1 MTVPNFSKFNLHPHL
16 NTALQIAN
24 FEMPTPVQAQAIPA
38 VIEGRDL
45 IASAQTGTGKTGA
58 FVIPALQRLLTTP
71 VPPMK
76 SGQGHGPR
84 MLVLTPTRELAQQV
98 MDAAKLF
105 GKTSNMKT
113 GVIVGGVGYAMQ
125 YQLLARPLDILVATP
140 GRLIDHLEQRRVD
153 FSRVE
158 LVVLD
163 EADRM
168 LDMGFLKPVERILD
182 AIEASMKKRTQ
193 TLLFT
198 ATMTPSVAKVAARV
212 LHNPVKIELAPAKP
226 NHSLIT
232 QKAYR
237 ADNQEHKFAQLISLM
252 EVEKIDQ
259 AIIFAATKHGSD
271 KLAEKLVKAGFASA
285 AMHGG
290 MKQNARK
297 RTLDSLHRGS
307 LKLLVATDVAAR
319 GLDVKELGHV
329 INFDL
334 PQVAED
340 YVHRIGRTG
349 RSGASGVAISL
360 IAPSDVPM
368 LRDIEK
374 VLGKSVALAQ
384 LPGHESELTLEEFA
398 RQGALAP
405 RSRKMA
411 RKPNFAGSGA
421 SAGRNFG
428 PRPARAGAPSSNRF
442 GGQRSEGRSEGRF
455 EGRGSRAEGGRPEGR
470 APRRED
476 GRTEGRRSRW

>member
-1 MTVPNFSKFNLHPHL
+1 MTTFSSFNLHPHL
-16 NTALQIAN
+16 NSALQAAN
-24 FEMPTPVQAQAIPA
+24 FSTPTPVQAQAIPA
-38 VIEGRDL
+38 VVAGQDV

-58 FVIPALQRLLTTP
+58 FVIPALQRLLTNP
-71 VPPMK
+71 VPK
-76 SGQGHGPR
+76 EGRGPR
-84 MLVLTPTRELAQQV
+84 LLVLTPTRELAQQV
-98 MDAAKLF
+98 MDAVKLF
-105 GKTSNMKT
+105 GKTSGMRV
-113 GVIVGGVGYAMQ
+113 GVIVGGVGYGMQ
-125 YQLLARPLDILVATP
+125 YTLLAGRLDVLVATP

-153 FSRVE
+153 FSRTE

-168 LDMGFLKPVERILD
+168 LDMGFLKPVERIMD
-182 AIEASMKKRTQ
+182 AVSAATRKRVQ

-198 ATMTPSVAKVAARV
+198 ATLTPSVSKVAARV

-232 QKAYR
+232 QRAYR
-237 ADNQEHKFAQLISLM
+237 ADSQEHKYLQLIELLG
-252 EVEKIDQ
+252 VEKVDQ

-271 KLAEKLVKAGFASA
+271 KLADRLVKAGFTSA
-285 AMHGG
+285 ALHGG

-297 RTLDSLHRGS
+297 RTLDQLHRGQ

-329 INFDL
+329 INYDL

-349 RSGASGVAISL
+349 RSGSSGVAISL

-374 VLGKSVALAQ
+374 VLGKKMELAQ
-384 LPGHESELTLEEFA
+384 LPGHESLLSMEEFA

-405 RSRKMA
+405 RSRKQP
-411 RKPNFAGSGA
+411 RKPNFAGNGGGFGAKWREGSNGNGSVAPSHGGFQKRSHAGKGRDGGGFGGERSSGA
-421 SAGRNFG
+421 KA
-428 PRPARAGAPSSNRF
+428 RP
-442 GGQRSEGRSEGRF
+442 QRWR
-455 EGRGSRAEGGRPEGR
+455 
-470 APRRED
+470 
-476 GRTEGRRSRW
+476 

>member
-1 MTVPNFSKFNLHPHL
+1 MSTLTPTPTPTFADFNLHPL
-16 NTALQIAN
+16 LATAIQAAGYTT
-24 FEMPTPVQAQAIPA
+24 PTPVQVQAIPE
-38 VIEGRDL
+38 VINGHD
-45 IASAQTGTGKTGA
+45 IVASAQTGTGKTGA

-71 VPPMK
+71 VPAK
-76 SGQGHGPR
+76 GHGPR
-84 MLVLTPTRELAQQV
+84 LLVLTPTRELAQQV
-98 MDAAKLF
+98 MDSAKLF
-105 GKTSNMKT
+105 GKTSGMKT

-125 YQLLARPLDILVATP
+125 YQLLARHLDILVATP

-158 LVVLD
+158 LIVLD

-168 LDMGFLKPVERILD
+168 LDMGFLKPVERILE
-182 AIEASMKKRTQ
+182 AIDTARHARIQ

-212 LHNPVKIELAPAKP
+212 LHEPSKIELAPSKP

-232 QKAYR
+232 QRAYR
-237 ADNQEHKFAQLISLM
+237 ADNQEHKYSQLIELLAA
-252 EVEKIDQ
+252 EKVDQ

-271 KLAEKLVKAGFASA
+271 KLAEKLQKSGFSSA
-285 AMHGG
+285 ALHGG

-307 LKLLVATDVAAR
+307 VKLLVATDVAAR
-319 GLDVKELGHV
+319 GIDVKELGHV

-349 RSGASGVAISL
+349 RSGSTGVAISL

-374 VLGKSVALAQ
+374 VLGKSMQLAQ
-384 LPGHESELTLEEFA
+384 LEGHESELSLEEFA
-398 RQGALAP
+398 RQGAMAP
-405 RSRKMA
+405 RSRKMS
-411 RKPNFAGSGA
+411 RKPNFSGSG
-421 SAGRNFG
+421 SGG
-428 PRPARAGAPSSNRF
+428 GF
-442 GGQRSEGRSEGRF
+442 GGHNRGGSGRPQ
-455 EGRGSRAEGGRPEGR
+455 GRPER
-470 APRRED
+470 AGGKFGEREGGSHSRGGAGYGKPSTHSPRSTEAR
-476 GRTEGRRSRW
+476 REGRRPSW

>member
-1 MTVPNFSKFNLHPHL
+1 MTTFASFNLHPHL
-16 NTALQIAN
+16 NTALEGAG
-24 FEMPTPVQAQAIPA
+24 FSTPTPVQAQAIPA
-38 VIEGRDL
+38 VMEGRDL

-71 VPPMK
+71 VPRE
-76 SGQGHGPR
+76 GRGPR
-84 MLVLTPTRELAQQV
+84 LLVLTPTRELAQQV
-98 MDAAKLF
+98 MDAVKLF
-105 GKTSNMKT
+105 GKSSGMRV
-113 GVIVGGVGYAMQ
+113 GVIVGGVGYGMQ
-125 YQLLARPLDILVATP
+125 YKILAERLDVLVATP

-153 FSRVE
+153 FSRTEV
-158 LVVLD
+158 VVLD

-168 LDMGFLKPVERILD
+168 LDMGFLKPVERIMD
-182 AIEASMKKRTQ
+182 AIQAAGRKQPQ

-198 ATMTPSVAKVAARV
+198 ATMTPSVTKVAARV
-212 LHNPVKIELAPAKP
+212 LRTPVKVELAPAKP
-226 NHSLIT
+226 NHTLIT
-232 QKAYR
+232 QRAYR
-237 ADNQEHKFAQLISLM
+237 ADSQEHKYLQLIELLG
-252 EVEKIDQ
+252 VERVDQ

-271 KLAEKLVKAGFASA
+271 RLAEKLTKSGFTSA
-285 AMHGG
+285 ALHGG

-297 RTLDSLHRGS
+297 RTLDQLHRGS

-349 RSGASGVAISL
+349 RSGSKGVAISL

-374 VLGKSVALAQ
+374 VLGKKMDLAQ
-384 LPGHESELTLEEFA
+384 LPGHESILTMDEFA

-411 RKPNFAGSGA
+411 RKPNFAGSGGGHGGSFVA
-421 SAGRNFG
+421 RSSG
-428 PRPARAGAPSSNRF
+428 PKRSGAAPSH
-442 GGQRSEGRSEGRF
+442 GGFQKRSHAGSGRDGGSSRSEGFGGGERGTKRPSRF
-455 EGRGSRAEGGRPEGR
+455 R
-470 APRRED
+470 
-476 GRTEGRRSRW
+476 

>member
-1 MTVPNFSKFNLHPHL
+1 MTVPNFSKFNLHQHL
-16 NTALQIAN
+16 NTALQMAN

-38 VIEGRDL
+38 VVEGRDL

-58 FVIPALQRLLTTP
+58 FVIPGLQRLLTTP
-71 VPPMK
+71 VPAK
-76 SGQGHGPR
+76 GHGPR

-140 GRLIDHLEQRRVD
+140 GRLIDHLDQRRVD
-153 FSRVE
+153 FSRIE

-182 AIEASMKKRTQ
+182 AIETSMKKRTQ

-198 ATMTPSVAKVAARV
+198 ATMTPSVVKVANRV
-212 LHNPVKIELAPAKP
+212 LNNPVKVELAPAKP

-232 QKAYR
+232 QRAYR
-237 ADNQEHKFAQLISLM
+237 SDNQEHKYNQLL
-252 EVEKIDQ
+252 ELLVKEKIDQ

-271 KLAEKLVKAGFASA
+271 KLAEKLSKTGFASA
-285 AMHGG
+285 ALHGG

-297 RTLDSLHRGS
+297 RTLDSLHRGT

-319 GLDVKELGHV
+319 GIDVKELGHV

-349 RSGASGVAISL
+349 RSGATGVAISL

-374 VLGKSVALAQ
+374 VLGKSMNLGQ
-384 LPGHESELTLEEFA
+384 MPGYESELSPEEFA

-411 RKPNFAGSGA
+411 RKPNYAGNGA
-421 SAGRNFG
+421 GAGRSFG
-428 PRPARAGAPSSNRF
+428 PRPARAGAPSTNRF
-442 GGQRSEGRSEGRF
+442 GGPRSESRYEGRSEQRGSRSEGRPAR
-455 EGRGSRAEGGRPEGR
+455 REGGRPEGR
-470 APRRED
+470 
-476 GRTEGRRSRW
+476 TESRRSRW

>member
-1 MTVPNFSKFNLHPHL
+1 MTTFADFNLHPHL
-16 NTALQIAN
+16 NTALQTAG
-24 FEMPTPVQAQAIPA
+24 FSTPTPVQAQAIPA
-38 VIEGRDL
+38 VMAGRDL

-71 VPPMK
+71 VPK
-76 SGQGHGPR
+76 EGRGPR
-84 MLVLTPTRELAQQV
+84 LLVLTPTRELAQQV
-98 MDAAKLF
+98 MDAVKLF
-105 GKTSNMKT
+105 GKTSGMRV
-113 GVIVGGVGYAMQ
+113 GVIVGGVGYGMQ
-125 YQLLARPLDILVATP
+125 YTLLAGRLDVLVATP

-153 FSRVE
+153 FSRIEV
-158 LVVLD
+158 VVLD

-168 LDMGFLKPVERILD
+168 LDMGFLKPVERITA
-182 AIEASMKKRTQ
+182 AIEAAQPKKVQ

-198 ATMTPSVAKVAARV
+198 ATLTPSVSKVAARV

-232 QKAYR
+232 QRAYR
-237 ADNQEHKFAQLISLM
+237 ADSQEHKFLQLIELLGQ
-252 EVEKIDQ
+252 ERVDQ

-271 KLAEKLVKAGFASA
+271 KLAERLAKTGFASA
-285 AMHGG
+285 ALHGG

-297 RTLDSLHRGS
+297 RTLDQLHRGQ

-329 INFDL
+329 INYDL

-349 RSGASGVAISL
+349 RSGSSGVAISL

-374 VLGKSVALAQ
+374 VLGKKMELAQ
-384 LPGHESELTLEEFA
+384 LAGHESLLSMEEFA

-405 RSRKMA
+405 RSRKQA

-421 SAGRNFG
+421 GQ
-428 PRPARAGAPSSNRF
+428 PRSRGAAPSHGAPSH
-442 GGQRSEGRSEGRF
+442 GGFQKRSHA
-455 EGRGSRAEGGRPEGR
+455 GRGYEGGSGFSGGERSSAKARPQ
-470 APRRED
+470 
-476 GRTEGRRSRW
+476 RWR